1 MMKRMSNADFHKFLT
16 EFSNAV
22 AQGKYKKMPYDK
34 YRTFRNWH
42 NTSVD
47 IVLDSYTNLNGNIAT
62 RIRISPEG
70 PTGYEFY
77 IDDGSFGN
85 FCYDYLKKEEPK
97 VHPDNEN
104 KKIQYDIFGN
114 ELEYFGYVDKC
125 KKIDNAAKEAWLD
138 YCTEQALKENVCS
151 ESSVSSVIS
160 NIAADKCSSINYTY
174 PISETQSTTA
184 GISTTAT
191 IHTEIKTKVDIVQ
204 EEVESLERDIQD
216 IINTLSTKA
225 DNATVKDE
233 VYELRRAVDDLHEQL
248 IRMREHSANNI
259 DALESR
265 MTDEEYFTRAELEQM
280 IYELEDRVYTLENSP
295 HIVPADKVAVRGTS
309 SNCYPAKNFKIDVA
323 AWDTPCSDN
332 GKEKENMD
340 TNKMFNFD
348 FGPVDA
354 HIRMSPY
361 GLAIRNAEG
370 KYVSFDKETS
380 SMMDVEIFNFDAQN
394 FLFKMPVPVNQIAP
408 GDIVVHMRKPM
419 FVCSVN
425 ANTVFAV
432 DIYNAEAKNI
442 MPVKSPFGFNFVTK
456 VVSLVDMTTANAEN
470 PFGNA
475 LPFLMMG
482 EGKSFKD
489 IMPFIMATNPAMMQ
503 NPMMMYAL
511 MGDGGFDKDML
522 LPMMFAM
529 NPNFM
534 NPVAPVA
541 PTMVAPATEHV
552 CHCHADQ
559 APCGDNTD
567 AVNE

>member
-1 MMKRMSNADFHKFLT
+1 MMKRMNNADFHKFLT
-16 EFSNAV
+16 EFSDAV
-22 AQGKYKKMPYDK
+22 AKGKYKKMPYDK
-34 YRTFRNWH
+34 YRELRKIKDI
-42 NTSVD
+42 SVD
-47 IVLDSYTNLNGNIAT
+47 VILQSYTDLNGDTIQN
-62 RIRISPEG
+62 IRISPDG
-70 PTGYEFY
+70 PVGYEF
-77 IDDGSFGN
+77 DMHDGSFGN

-97 VHPDNEN
+97 VHPNE
-104 KKIQYDIFGN
+104 KKQYDIYGN
-114 ELEYFGYVDKC
+114 VIEDYYNYQAKC
-125 KKIDNAAKEAWLD
+125 DKIDNTAKEAFLD
-138 YCTEQALKENVCS
+138 YCVAKATGDSLTATDTSCVCNT
-151 ESSVSSVIS
+151 I
-160 NIAADKCSSINYTY
+160 NADK
-174 PISETQSTTA
+174 A
-184 GISTTAT
+184 GINWYYDSISTSDSTRATTAT
-191 IHTEIKTKVDIVQ
+191 IATPSYVETKTMVDVLQEDVEDLKKLVEGNNCEIA
-204 EEVESLERDIQD
+204 
-216 IINTLSTKA
+216 TKA
-225 DNATVKDE
+225 DRSEVDRDIDILGDSITEINTRLDE
-233 VYELRRAVDDLHEQL
+233 CEYDLRERIEEARTAAIE
-248 IRMREHSANNI
+248 
-259 DALESR
+259 ESW
-265 MTDEEYFTRAELEQM
+265 YTRAELERM
-280 IYELEDRVYTLENSP
+280 VDERIKALEDKYMGV
-295 HIVPADKVAVRGTS
+295 HIVPVESLITQSTS
-309 SNCYPAKNFKIDVA
+309 SNCYPVKNFKLNVG
-323 AWDTPCSDN
+323 DTPCSDN
-332 GKEKENMD
+332 RKEKENMD

-348 FGPVDA
+348 FGPVDS

-380 SMMDVEIFNFDAQN
+380 SMMDVEIFNFEAQN
-394 FLFKMPVPVNQIAP
+394 FLLKWPVPVNQIAP

-456 VVSLVDMTTANAEN
+456 VISLVDMTSANADN
-470 PFGNA
+470 PFGNI

-534 NPVAPVA
+534 NPMAS
-541 PTMVAPATEHV
+541 VAPAMAAPAAEHT

-559 APCGDNTD
+559 APCCDNTD
-567 AVNE
+567 AATE

>member
-1 MMKRMSNADFHKFLT
+1 MMKRMNNADFHKFLT
-16 EFSNAV
+16 EFSDAV

-34 YRTFRNWH
+34 YRELRKIKN
-42 NTSVD
+42 SVVD
-47 IVLDSYTNLNGNIAT
+47 ISVNTYVDYHGEQIS
-62 RIRISPEG
+62 RIIVSPYG
-70 PTGYEFY
+70 PVGYEF
-77 IDDGSFGN
+77 DMHDGSFGN

-97 VHPDNEN
+97 VHPDE
-104 KKIQYDIFGN
+104 KKQYDIYGN
-114 ELEYFGYVDKC
+114 VIEDYYNYQTKC
-125 KKIDNAAKEAWLD
+125 DKIDNTAKEAFYD
-138 YCTEQALKENVCS
+138 YCVAKATGDSLTATNTSCVCNT
-151 ESSVSSVIS
+151 I
-160 NIAADKCSSINYTY
+160 NADK
-174 PISETQSTTA
+174 A
-184 GISTTAT
+184 GISWYDSISTSDSTCATTAT
-191 IHTEIKTKVDIVQ
+191 IATPSYVETKTMVEVLQEDVEDLKKLVEGNNCEIA
-204 EEVESLERDIQD
+204 
-216 IINTLSTKA
+216 TKA
-225 DNATVKDE
+225 NLNE
-233 VYELRRAVDDLHEQL
+233 VNRD
-248 IRMREHSANNI
+248 I
-259 DALESR
+259 DALGDAIYETNTRIDDFEYDVRERIEEARTAAIEESW
-265 MTDEEYFTRAELEQM
+265 FTRAELERM
-280 IYELEDRVYTLENSP
+280 VDERIKSLEDKLTGV
-295 HIVPADKVAVRGTS
+295 HIVPVDKLITQSTS
-309 SNCYPAKNFKIDVA
+309 SNCYPVKNFNLKADYMPA
-323 AWDTPCSDN
+323 SDDR
-332 GKEKENMD
+332 KEKENMD

-348 FGPVDA
+348 FGPVDS

-380 SMMDVEIFNFDAQN
+380 SMMDVEIFNFEAQN
-394 FLFKMPVPVNQIAP
+394 FLLKWPVPVNQIAP

-456 VVSLVDMTTANAEN
+456 VISLVDMTSANADN
-470 PFGNA
+470 PFGNI

-511 MGDGGFDKDML
+511 MGEDGFDKNML

-534 NPVAPVA
+534 NPMAPVA
-541 PTMVAPATEHV
+541 PAMVAPAAEHV

-559 APCGDNTD
+559 AAPCCDNTD
-567 AVNE
+567 AITE

>member
-1 MMKRMSNADFHKFLT
+1 MMERMNNADFHKFLT
-16 EFSNAV
+16 EFSDAV

-34 YRTFRNWH
+34 YRELRKIKNST
-42 NTSVD
+42 VD
-47 IVLDSYTNLNGNIAT
+47 ISINAYTNY
-62 RIRISPEG
+62 REERISRIIVSPHG
-70 PTGYEFY
+70 PVAYEF
-77 IDDGSFGN
+77 DMHDGSFGN
-85 FCYDYLKKEEPK
+85 FCYDYLKKKEEPK
-97 VHPDNEN
+97 VHPEE
-104 KKIQYDIFGN
+104 KKQYDIYGN
-114 ELEYFGYVDKC
+114 VIEDYYDYQTKC
-125 KKIDNAAKEAWLD
+125 DKIDNAAKKAYLD
-138 YCTEQALKENVCS
+138 YCVEKATGDSLTATNTSC
-151 ESSVSSVIS
+151 VSNAVD
-160 NIAADKCSSINYTY
+160 AAK
-174 PISETQSTTA
+174 A
-184 GISTTAT
+184 GISWYYDSISTSDNTHATAT
-191 IHTEIKTKVDIVQ
+191 IATPSYVETKTMVDVLQ
-204 EEVESLERDIQD
+204 EDVEDLKKLVEGNNVKIA
-216 IINTLSTKA
+216 TKA
-225 DNATVKDE
+225 DRLEIERDVEALVSAVNETNMRIDE
-233 VYELRRAVDDLHEQL
+233 CEYDLRERIEEARTAAIE
-248 IRMREHSANNI
+248 
-259 DALESR
+259 ESW
-265 MTDEEYFTRAELEQM
+265 YTRAELEQM
-280 IYELEDRVYTLENSP
+280 VNERIKTLEDKITGI
-295 HIVPADKVAVRGTS
+295 HIVPVDKIITQSTS
-309 SNCYPAKNFKIDVA
+309 SNCYPVKNFKLNVGDI
-323 AWDTPCSDN
+323 PCSDDR
-332 GKEKENMD
+332 KEKENMD

-348 FGPVDA
+348 FGPVDS

-380 SMMDVEIFNFDAQN
+380 SMMDVEIFNFDAQS

-456 VVSLVDMTTANAEN
+456 VVSLVDMTSANADN
-470 PFGNA
+470 PFGNI

-489 IMPFIMATNPAMMQ
+489 IMPFVMATNPAMMQ

-534 NPVAPVA
+534 NPMAPVA
-541 PTMVAPATEHV
+541 PAMVAPTAEHV

-559 APCGDNTD
+559 TPCADNTN
-567 AVNE
+567 AVTE

>member
-1 MMKRMSNADFHKFLT
+1 MMKRMNNADFHKFLT
-16 EFSNAV
+16 EFSDAV
-22 AQGKYKKMPYDK
+22 AKGKYKKMPYDK
-34 YRTFRNWH
+34 YRTFRNWR
-42 NTSVD
+42 NISIDV
-47 IVLDSYTNLNGNIAT
+47 VLEHYTNLNGERVQ
-62 RIRISPEG
+62 RIRISPDG
-70 PTGYEFY
+70 PVGYEFY

-97 VHPDNEN
+97 VHPDE
-104 KKIQYDIFGN
+104 KKQYDIYGN
-114 ELEYFGYVDKC
+114 VIEDYYDYQTKC
-125 KKIDNAAKEAWLD
+125 DKIDNAAKEAYYN
-138 YCTEQALKENVCS
+138 YCVGKAAGDNLTATNTSCVCNT
-151 ESSVSSVIS
+151 VD
-160 NIAADKCSSINYTY
+160 ATK
-174 PISETQSTTA
+174 A
-184 GISTTAT
+184 GISWYDSISTSDTHAITAT
-191 IHTEIKTKVDIVQ
+191 IATPSYIETKTMVDVLQEDVEDLKKLVRDNNCEIATKANLSDVN
-204 EEVESLERDIQD
+204 RDID
-216 IINTLSTKA
+216 ILGDSINEINMRIDKYEYDLSERIEEARTA
-225 DNATVKDE
+225 AIE
-233 VYELRRAVDDLHEQL
+233 
-248 IRMREHSANNI
+248 
-259 DALESR
+259 ESW
-265 MTDEEYFTRAELEQM
+265 YTRAELEQLLDERFK
-280 IYELEDRVYTLENSP
+280 ILEDKYLDYRNGTQGISSEPIKPRHNYNIE
-295 HIVPADKVAVRGTS
+295 IKADYMPA
-309 SNCYPAKNFKIDVA
+309 
-323 AWDTPCSDN
+323 SDN
-332 GKEKENMD
+332 RKEKENMD

-348 FGPVDA
+348 FGPVDS

-394 FLFKMPVPVNQIAP
+394 FLFKMPVPLNQIVP

-425 ANTVFAV
+425 ANAVFAV

-456 VVSLVDMTTANAEN
+456 VISLVDMTSANADN
-470 PFGNA
+470 PFGNI

-489 IMPFIMATNPAMMQ
+489 IMPFVMATNPAMMQ

-534 NPVAPVA
+534 NPMAPVV
-541 PTMVAPATEHV
+541 PTTEHV

-559 APCGDNTD
+559 APCCDNTN
-567 AVNE
+567 AVAE